1 MADQQSLTQRWQ
13 DYRPSK
19 TVLAWACAASV
30 VITMA
35 VGFTVGGWVTG
46 GTATK
51 MTSSAV
57 QEARSQLVATMCVE
71 RFTRA
76 ADAGDQLARLKAASL
91 WERDDFIEKGGWATP
106 AGFERPVA
114 GAADLCADQ
123 LAEMTLPLKDAAAA
137 DGKKT
142 AIQ

>member
-1 MADQQSLTQRWQ
+1 MADGQSLAQRWQ

-19 TVLAWACAASV
+19 TVLVWACAACV
-30 VITMA
+30 ALTMVI
-35 VGFTVGGWVTG
+35 GFTIGGWVTG
-46 GTATK
+46 GTSAK
-51 MTSSAV
+51 MASSAAE
-57 QEARSQLVATMCVE
+57 EARSKLVATICVQ
-71 RFTRA
+71 RFTHA
-76 ADAGDQLARLKAASL
+76 ADARDQLARLKAASL

-106 AGFERPVA
+106 AGFDQPVA

-123 LAEMTLPLKDAAAA
+123 LAEMTLPAKDAASA

>member
-1 MADQQSLTQRWQ
+1 MADGQTFAQRWQ

-19 TVLAWACAASV
+19 ALLFWACAAS
-30 VITMA
+30 IAATIA
-35 VGFTVGGWVTG
+35 IGFTIGGWVTG
-46 GTATK
+46 GTSAR
-51 MTSSAV
+51 MVSSAA
-57 QEARSQLVATMCVE
+57 EDARSQLVATICVQ
-71 RFTRA
+71 RFTAA
-76 ADAGDQLARLKAASL
+76 ADARDQLARLKAESL

-106 AGFERPVA
+106 AGFEQPVA

-123 LAEMTLPLKDAAAA
+123 LADMTLPAKDAASA